1 MNKKVLIT
9 GAYGFVGR
17 HTAYHFA
24 SRGWN
29 VVGLGHG
36 VWSRQEWQQWGIK
49 EWHTTDITIDNLL
62 NYSGEPDVIIHCA
75 GSGSVSFSLNHPLQ
89 DYKRAVDT
97 TLSVLEFARIHAP
110 KAKVVFPS
118 SAAVYGAVSSSP
130 IMESSSLNPVSPY
143 GIHKKIAEELC
154 YSYAKFFSIEVAV
167 IRLFS
172 VYGSGLRKQLL
183 WDACEKAM
191 KNETAFFGTGEETR
205 DWLHVQDAASL
216 LYTASQYASLEC
228 PIVNGGVGVEVS
240 IRDVLCEIFRGLG
253 RQDEPVFQGT
263 TRTGD
268 PQHYLADIIYLQQWD
283 WKAKNSWREGIREY
297 VEWYKK
303 DGVI

>member
-1 MNKKVLIT
+1 MNKKALIT
-9 GAYGFVGR
+9 GAYGFIGR
-17 HTAYHFA
+17 HTAYYFA
-24 SRGWN
+24 SQGWD
-29 VVGLGHG
+29 VIGLGHG
-36 VWSRQEWQQWGIK
+36 DWSRQEWQQWGIK

-62 NYSGEPDVIIHCA
+62 NYSGEPDVIVHCA
-75 GSGSVSFSLNHPLQ
+75 GSGSVSFSINHPLQ

-118 SAAVYGAVSSSP
+118 SAAVYGAVDSSP
-130 IMESSSLNPVSPY
+130 IKEVSLLNPVSPY

-154 YSYAKFFSIEVAV
+154 CSYARFFNIEVAV

-191 KNETAFFGTGEETR
+191 KSETTFFGTGEETR

-228 PIVNGGVGVEVS
+228 PIVNGGIGDKVS
-240 IRDVLCEIFRGLG
+240 IREILSELFRAFG
-253 RQDEPVFQGT
+253 RMDEPIFQGMM
-263 TRTGD
+263 RVGD
-268 PQHYLADIIYLQQWD
+268 PQHYLADINCLQKWD
-283 WKAKNSWREGIREY
+283 WKPQISWCKGVQEY

-303 DGVI
+303 GCEL